1 VHTREARTDVFVIGG
16 GPAGLAAAIA
26 ARRKGLAVTVADGSG
41 PPIDKAC
48 GEGLMPETQAALAQL
63 GVKLPGRSSYQFRG
77 IRFLES
83 DTAVAA
89 DFPDGRGIG
98 IRRTRLHEILISK
111 AENCGVNL
119 LWETPVV
126 GIANHG
132 VYLNDRT
139 VQAQWIV
146 GADGGHS
153 RVRQWCDLNS
163 GVTASYRVASRRHYL
178 VHPWTEYMEV
188 YWASRVQAY
197 VTPVSHEEVCIVTM
211 GETAETADF
220 DHVLNLLP
228 VLRERLSG
236 AELAS
241 RERGAVTATQSLARV
256 WQGSVALV
264 GDASGGVDAI
274 TGEGLRLAF
283 QQSQALAEAMQA
295 GDLRLYGQAH
305 KKLSRRPLWMGKL
318 MLQFGR
324 CGEMR
329 SRAMKILSRNPE
341 LFQRLLAIHV
351 GHSTTKATLTTGLE
365 LGWQFLAS

>member
-1 VHTREARTDVFVIGG
+1 VHTREARTGVFVIGG

-26 ARRKGLAVTVADGSG
+26 ASRRGFAVTVADGSE

-48 GEGLMPETQAALAQL
+48 GEGLMPETLAALAQL
-63 GVKLPGRSSYQFRG
+63 GMKLPGGSGHQFRG
-77 IRFLES
+77 IRFLDS
-83 DTAVAA
+83 DAEAAA
-89 DFPDGRGIG
+89 DFPAGEGIG
-98 IRRTRLHEILISK
+98 IRRTRLHEMLIAE

-119 LWETPVV
+119 LWKTPIV
-126 GIANHG
+126 GIVNHG
-132 VYLNDRT
+132 VYLNGGT
-139 VQAQWIV
+139 VQAKWIV
-146 GADGGHS
+146 GADGGRS

-163 GVTASYRVASRRHYL
+163 GATASHRVTTRRHYR
-178 VHPWTEYMEV
+178 VRPWTEYMEI
-188 YWASRVQAY
+188 YWAERIQAY
-197 VTPVSHEEVCIVTM
+197 VTAVSREEVCIVTL
-211 GETAETADF
+211 GETPEAADF

-236 AELAS
+236 AELTS
-241 RERGAVTATQSLARV
+241 RERGAVTAMQLLPRV

-283 QQSQALAEAMQA
+283 QQSHALAEAMHA
-295 GDLRLYGQAH
+295 GDLRLYGRAH
-305 KKLSRRPLWMGKL
+305 KELLRRPLWMGKL

-329 SRAMKILSRNPE
+329 SRAMKIFSHNPE
-341 LFQRLLAIHV
+341 LFQRLLAIYV
-351 GHSTTKATLTTGLE
+351 GHSSTKATLTAGLE

>member
-1 VHTREARTDVFVIGG
+1 MHTRGARTDVFVIGG

-26 ARRKGLAVTVADGSG
+26 ARRKGFAVTVADGSE

-48 GEGLMPETQAALAQL
+48 GEGLMPETQAALALL
-63 GVKLPGRSSYQFRG
+63 GVKLPGGSGLQFRG
-77 IRFLES
+77 IRFLDS
-83 DTAVAA
+83 DTEATA
-89 DFPDGRGIG
+89 DFPDGQGIG
-98 IRRTRLHEILISK
+98 IRRTRLHEILISE

-119 LWETPVV
+119 LWGTPVV

-132 VYLNDRT
+132 VYLNEGT
-139 VQAQWIV
+139 VQAQWII

-163 GVTASYRVASRRHYL
+163 GVTASHRVASRRHYR
-178 VHPWTEYMEV
+178 VRPWTEYMEI
-188 YWASRVQAY
+188 YWAERIQAY
-197 VTPVSHEEVCIVTM
+197 VTAVSHEEVCIVTL
-211 GETAETADF
+211 GETPETADF

-241 RERGAVTATQSLARV
+241 RERGAVTAMQLLARV

-295 GDLRLYGQAH
+295 GDLRLYGRAH

-318 MLQFGR
+318 MLQFGQY
-324 CGEMR
+324 GEMR
-329 SRAMKILSRNPE
+329 SRAMKILRRNPE

-351 GHSTTKATLTTGLE
+351 GRSTTKATLSTGLE

>member
-1 VHTREARTDVFVIGG
+1 MYTREARTDVFVIGG

-26 ARRKGLAVTVADGSG
+26 ARRKGFAVTVADGSE

-63 GVKLPGRSSYQFRG
+63 GVKLPGGSGHQFRG
-77 IRFLES
+77 IRFLEG
-83 DTAVAA
+83 DTAAEA

-98 IRRTRLHEILISK
+98 IRRTRLHEILISE
-111 AENCGVNL
+111 AENCGVSL
-119 LWETPVV
+119 LWKTPVV

-132 VYLNDRT
+132 VYLNGGT

-163 GVTASYRVASRRHYL
+163 GVAANHRVASRRHYR
-178 VHPWTEYMEV
+178 VRPWTEYVEF
-188 YWASRVQAY
+188 YWAPCVQAY

-211 GETAETADF
+211 GETTQTADF

-228 VLRERLSG
+228 VLQERLSG

-241 RERGAVTATQSLARV
+241 RERGAVTAMQSLPRV

-283 QQSQALAEAMQA
+283 QQSQALAQAMRL
-295 GDLRLYGQAH
+295 GDLRLYGRAH

-324 CGEMR
+324 YGEMR
-329 SRAMKILSRNPE
+329 SRAMKMLSRNPE
-341 LFQRLLAIHV
+341 LFERLLAIHV
-351 GHSTTKATLTTGLE
+351 GHATTKAVVTAGLE

>member
-1 VHTREARTDVFVIGG
+1 MHTREAETDVFVIGG

-26 ARRKGLAVTVADGSG
+26 ARRKGFAVTVADGSE

-48 GEGLMPETQAALAQL
+48 GEGLLPETQAALVQL
-63 GVKLPGRSSYQFRG
+63 GVELPGGSGHQFRG
-77 IRFLES
+77 IRFLEGDAS
-83 DTAVAA
+83 VAA
-89 DFPDGRGIG
+89 DFPDGQGIG
-98 IRRTRLHEILISK
+98 IRRTRLEEILISQ
-111 AENCGVNL
+111 AENCGVSL
-119 LWETPVV
+119 LWKTPVV

-132 VYLNDRT
+132 VYLNDGA

-163 GVTASYRVASRRHYL
+163 GAMASYRVASRRHYR
-178 VHPWTEYMEV
+178 VHPWTEYMEI
-188 YWASRVQAY
+188 YWAPRVQAY
-197 VTPVSHEEVCIVTM
+197 VTAVSHEEVCIVTL
-211 GETAETADF
+211 GETTETADF

-228 VLRERLSG
+228 VLRDRLSG

-241 RERGAVTATQSLARV
+241 RERGAVTAMQSLARV

-283 QQSQALAEAMQA
+283 QQSQALAEAMHA
-295 GDLRLYGQAH
+295 GDLRSYGRAH

-324 CGEMR
+324 YGEMR
-329 SRAMKILSRNPE
+329 SRAMNVLSRNPE
-341 LFQRLLAIHV
+341 LFQRLLAIHL
-351 GHSTTKATLTTGLE
+351 GHSTMKAALTTGLE
-365 LGWQFLAS
+365 LGWQCLAS